1 MKKLDLGSG
10 YIVTVPN
17 KEQEEKLLNVLRKRK
32 NNYIIVMKL
41 GPLTSIDFEKTTRTG
56 SVYFITSRNHA
67 LIKVSHINDLEGL
80 SGLSIKEITEN
91 DLAFIN
97 LLQS

>member
-1 MKKLDLGSG
+1 
-10 YIVTVPN
+10 
-17 KEQEEKLLNVLRKRK
+17 
-32 NNYIIVMKL
+32 MKL
-41 GPLTSIDFEKTTRTG
+41 GPLTSIDFEKTTTG

-67 LIKVSHINDLEGL
+67 LIKIPHINDLEGL

-97 LLQS
+97 LLRS